1 MIQEHNMT
9 EKKKLNKDMIVK
21 LVKLEQQA
29 KNGGIVFVKILKKV
43 NGISVTQNLGIYEI
57 MLEDKTLET

>member
-29 KNGGIVFVKILKKV
+29 KNGGIVFVKILK
-43 NGISVTQNLGIYEI
+43 
-57 MLEDKTLET
+57 

>member
-9 EKKKLNKDMIVK
+9 EKKLNKDMIVK

-29 KNGGIVFVKILKKV
+29 KNGGIVFVKILK
-43 NGISVTQNLGIYEI
+43 
-57 MLEDKTLET
+57 